1 MTRFEEAASAAATV
15 LGADALDA
23 LAERIAAG
31 WPTHAILGER
41 GWRFD
46 EAAAPVLAALDG
58 EVPPVEAAA
67 YLRGLAEGLRRGRP
81 DVTVETGG
89 SGPPGHAVPG
99 RATPPGGGRPA
110 VPVEGVG
117 GGPAGNAVPVRATAQ
132 VLLDLIA
139 EATRELRLMTYSARP
154 HEGVRSAL
162 AAAVARGVAV
172 TVVVETLRGAGG
184 TLEGEEPAA
193 AFAGIGGVRLWH
205 WPVGQRTVRRG
216 RMHAKLAVGD
226 RRTLL
231 VSSANLTQSGVAAN
245 IEAGLLVRG
254 GSAPRRV
261 AEHIDELQAAGVLRP
276 FGAGR
281 DT

>member
-1 MTRFEEAASAAATV
+1 MTQFHEAAAAAATE
-15 LGADALDA
+15 LGADALDV
-23 LAERIAAG
+23 LATRIAAG
-31 WPTHAILGER
+31 WPAHAILSER

-46 EAAAPVLAALDG
+46 GPAAAVLAALNSG
-58 EVPPVEAAA
+58 GTRHEAAA
-67 YLRGLAEGLRRGRP
+67 YLKGLAEGLRRGRAT
-81 DVTVETGG
+81 VSVETVW
-89 SGPPGHAVPG
+89 SGPAS
-99 RATPPGGGRPA
+99 
-110 VPVEGVG
+110 
-117 GGPAGNAVPVRATAQ
+117 NAVPVRATAQ
-132 VLLDLIA
+132 VLLDVIA
-139 EATRELRLMTYSARP
+139 EAERDLRLMTYSARP

>member
-58 EVPPVEAAA
+58 GV
-67 YLRGLAEGLRRGRP
+67 
-81 DVTVETGG
+81 
-89 SGPPGHAVPG
+89 
-99 RATPPGGGRPA
+99 PPGGAPPSRGGRAGGRRGGRSDAPG
-110 VPVEGVG
+110 EGVG
-117 GGPAGNAVPVRATAQ
+117 SGPAGNAVPVRATAQ